1 MFELSFLICNPNPCL
16 LSSQSSR
23 RTCNVCFTTSFQLY
37 ARTLMSTHSHSH
49 SSLPLPLPPA
59 SASSRFPPMG
69 THFKLRARHLG
80 VRAPLISADNK
91 GKQKPM
97 PPAYNVGV
105 LHLAT
110 ICPVCPGILFGGKRC
125 NSSAVAASAAHA
137 SPEHISSRGT
147 QLSDAYKS
155 CLSQRKNTGK
165 LEKCRKS

>member
-1 MFELSFLICNPNPCL
+1 MFIVFTKFSKNLQCL
-16 LSSQSSR
+16 LYNIFSALCENTYEHPLLSPIAPSPGIR
-23 RTCNVCFTTSFQLY
+23 IVRLC
-37 ARTLMSTHSHSH
+37 STYE
-49 SSLPLPLPPA
+49 
-59 SASSRFPPMG
+59 RFPPMG

-110 ICPVCPGILFGGKRC
+110 ICPACPGILFGGKRC

-137 SPEHISSRGT
+137 SPEHISSRAAEA
-147 QLSDAYKS
+147 LSSRMRIRAV
-155 CLSQRKNTGK
+155 
-165 LEKCRKS
+165 